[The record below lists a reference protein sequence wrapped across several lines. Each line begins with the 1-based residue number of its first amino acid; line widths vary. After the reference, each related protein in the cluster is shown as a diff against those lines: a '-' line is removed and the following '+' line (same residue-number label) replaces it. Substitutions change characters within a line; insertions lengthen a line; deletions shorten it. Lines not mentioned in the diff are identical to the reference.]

1 MIDLILLIVFVIIIL
16 AAASALLVVI
26 KDLIHI
32 AYLYHV
38 ECTIYNETQHPE
50 LFWTD
55 LDFARMKRRM
65 IAGQNVDLL
74 QVIILI
80 KMC

>member
-1 MIDLILLIVFVIIIL
+1 MIDLITLTVFVIILL
-16 AAASALLVVI
+16 AVASALLVII

-55 LDFARMKRRM
+55 LDFARMKKAHDCRAKRRF
-65 IAGQNVDLL
+65 IASHYLN
-74 QVIILI
+74 
-80 KMC
+80 